1 MITFFENIYFNN
13 LDILFINKI
22 DINYLFNFFF
32 LDFYNKIKLTNLSYE
47 NLRLANNTNFFI
59 YTVSTEYNSI
69 ILQNYAYFLY
79 SVNVPVNSLFSYF
92 IGKVLSFF
100 IKVNIFLHIMY
111 AIFFVVYLGNYI
123 KQLKSLIFLVK
134 GIILNVTEKEVGPV
148 DDYFFFAIL
157 FMLTISLFIF
167 SSISLILLQSKITQW
182 ALGGFFILMFLILT
196 LPLNLLLDFRIN
208 FCVVVRGSAPSNNV
222 IKELLLDIVGTT
234 IIFIRFVTQNIRF
247 LFIFFGIF
255 ELLEWTLS
263 TSSSLFITDSYLNN
277 SIIVNWNINQLHN
290 ISNFNVLVVNLIMFI
305 IFYLYYFLHLL
316 FLLLVQISIYI
327 GVSIWLFF
335 FLYST
340 KFLRKNL
347 TFFLK
352 K

>member
-1 MITFFENIYFNN
+1 
-13 LDILFINKI
+13 
-22 DINYLFNFFF
+22 
-32 LDFYNKIKLTNLSYE
+32 
-47 NLRLANNTNFFI
+47 
-59 YTVSTEYNSI
+59 
-69 ILQNYAYFLY
+69 
-79 SVNVPVNSLFSYF
+79 
-92 IGKVLSFF
+92 
-100 IKVNIFLHIMY
+100 MY

-182 ALGGFFILMFLILT
+182 SLVGFFILMFLILT